1 MAKDP
6 RRVHQSSVDPG
17 LIGLLSIAGLIV
29 LVGLAVDAALNFST
43 RITGQPAEPV
53 GWNPVAGVLSIA
65 TGKVEWT
72 TTATVIAMALGIGLA
87 AMIIAVIMWLMHRS
101 AGKKRVDKVQKHL
114 GGKDDMASL
123 SRSAAITQAKRW
135 LPDQLAE
142 SHPGLRFGHIPG
154 HKKKGLYSSWEDL
167 YLVIF
172 GPRMGKTTS
181 QVIPAIVDAPGPVV
195 TTSNKRDIVDDTVE
209 LTRSR
214 GNIYV
219 FDPQRIAPG
228 FDQAD
233 WFFDPLDMV
242 RREPEKMDSA
252 AVALADIF
260 LSASRSD
267 GNAGG
272 EAYWEN
278 MGRELLAG
286 FLLAAAVDNR
296 PIGEVYQ
303 WVTDPNDRTPLS
315 ILNQHPMWS
324 QQAAGLQ
331 GKYTTADVTRSGIFS
346 QAAQMAAPL
355 SRAES
360 LKWVTPRDGAQRFSA
375 EDFVRSRADCCYVL
389 SKEGADNAAALTT
402 ALTAAIMTAAEK
414 YGEECGGR
422 LPVPLVAALD
432 EAANCVRWPQLPA
445 LYSHYGSRSIIL
457 MTILQSYA
465 QGVNVWGEQGMEAL
479 WSASNIT
486 LYGGGVRDDKLLTKM
501 EALIGEA
508 AEKEKSV
515 SSSKDGR
522 STSTSYRERKI
533 LTVADLA
540 ALQSGRAVVFAS
552 KRRPLIA
559 ELEPFWE
566 RDWSEETRSKL
577 NIRK

>member
-1 MAKDP
+1 MAKDV
-6 RRVHQSSVDPG
+6 RRANQSSVEP
-17 LIGLLSIAGLIV
+17 GLIV
-29 LVGLAVDAALNFST
+29 LCSLMIAVAVLGFLLNAALNIST
-43 RITGQPAEPV
+43 HLTGMPYPAV
-53 GWNPVAGVLSIA
+53 GWNPITGLLNVASGRTEWTSTATLALIGMLAVVAIA
-65 TGKVEWT
+65 TVV
-72 TTATVIAMALGIGLA
+72 VIATITKRRAKG
-87 AMIIAVIMWLMHRS
+87 
-101 AGKKRVDKVQKHL
+101 KRVDKVQKYMA
-114 GGKDDMASL
+114 GSDDVASL
-123 SRSAAITQAKRW
+123 NKTAAQKTAKRFM
-135 LPDQLAE
+135 PEPLATT
-142 SHPGLRFGHIPG
+142 HPGLRFGHIPG
-154 HKKKGLYSSWEDL
+154 NRKKGLYSTWEDL

-172 GPRMGKTTS
+172 GPRMGKTTT
-181 QVIPAIVDAPGPVV
+181 QVIPAIVDAPGAVV
-195 TTSNKRDIVDDTVE
+195 TTSNKRDIIDDTVGV
-209 LTRSR
+209 TAAR
-214 GNIYV
+214 GYVYV

-228 FDQAD
+228 FEQAD

-260 LSASRSD
+260 LSASMGANSNSSD
-267 GNAGG
+267 Q
-272 EAYWEN
+272 YWQN
-278 MGRELLAG
+278 MGRELLAA
-286 FLLAAAVDNR
+286 FFLAAAVDNL
-296 PIGEVYQ
+296 PISEVYR
-303 WVTDPNDRTPLS
+303 WVTDPNDMEALG
-315 ILNQHPMWS
+315 ILKAHPEWS
-324 QQAAGLQ
+324 QQTAGLK

-355 SRAES
+355 SRAEA
-360 LKWVTPRDGAQRFSA
+360 LKWVTPRPGAKRFSP
-375 EDFVRSRADCCYVL
+375 EEFVRSESDTVYLL

-414 YGEECGGR
+414 YGEEQGGR

-432 EAANCVRWPQLPA
+432 EAANVVRWPELPA

-486 LYGGGVRDDKLLTKM
+486 LYGGGVRDDKMLQKM

-508 AEKEKSV
+508 AEREKTV

-522 STSTSYRERKI
+522 STSTSYREKKI

-540 ALQSGRAVVFAS
+540 SLEAGRAVVFAS

-566 RDWSEETRSKL
+566 RSWPQSIRDKL
-577 NIRK
+577 NIRA

>member
-1 MAKDP
+1 M
-6 RRVHQSSVDPG
+6 
-17 LIGLLSIAGLIV
+17 
-29 LVGLAVDAALNFST
+29 
-43 RITGQPAEPV
+43 
-53 GWNPVAGVLSIA
+53 
-65 TGKVEWT
+65 
-72 TTATVIAMALGIGLA
+72 
-87 AMIIAVIMWLMHRS
+87 
-101 AGKKRVDKVQKHL
+101 
-114 GGKDDMASL
+114 
-123 SRSAAITQAKRW
+123 
-135 LPDQLAE
+135 
-142 SHPGLRFGHIPG
+142 
-154 HKKKGLYSSWEDL
+154 
-167 YLVIF
+167 
-172 GPRMGKTTS
+172 
-181 QVIPAIVDAPGPVV
+181 
-195 TTSNKRDIVDDTVE
+195 
-209 LTRSR
+209 
-214 GNIYV
+214 
-219 FDPQRIAPG
+219 
-228 FDQAD
+228 
-233 WFFDPLDMV
+233 
-242 RREPEKMDSA
+242 
-252 AVALADIF
+252 
-260 LSASRSD
+260 
-267 GNAGG
+267 
-272 EAYWEN
+272 
-278 MGRELLAG
+278 
-286 FLLAAAVDNR
+286 
-296 PIGEVYQ
+296 
-303 WVTDPNDRTPLS
+303 TDPNDRTPLS

-522 STSTSYRERKI
+522 STSTSDRERKI

>member
-6 RRVHQSSVDPG
+6 RRINQPSVDPG
-17 LIGLLSIAGLIV
+17 LIVLCALAGLVV
-29 LVGLAVDAALNFST
+29 LTGLVIDASLNLSHRF
-43 RITGQPAEPV
+43 TGQPAEPV
-53 GWNPVAGVLSIA
+53 GWNPIGGLLSVAS
-65 TGKVEWT
+65 GKVVWT
-72 TTATVIAMALGIGLA
+72 PAATIALA
-87 AMIIAVIMWLMHRS
+87 VFIAVILAVICAVIFAVIKHN
-101 AGKKRVDKVQKHL
+101 AGAKRVDKVQKHL
-114 GGKDDMASL
+114 AGKDDTASL
-123 SRSAAITQAKRW
+123 SRQAAESQAKRW
-135 LPDQLAE
+135 LPEQLAAT
-142 SHPGLRFGHIPG
+142 HPGLRFGHLPG

-172 GPRMGKTTS
+172 GPRMGKTTT

-195 TTSNKRDIVDDTVE
+195 TTSNKRDIVDDTVA
-209 LTRSR
+209 LTSSR
-214 GNIYV
+214 GRVFV
-219 FDPQRIAPG
+219 FDPQRIAAG
-228 FDQAD
+228 FDQPA

-242 RREPEKMDSA
+242 RRDPDTMDSS

-260 LSASRSD
+260 LSASKTD
-267 GNAGG
+267 GNSGG
-272 EAYWEN
+272 EQYWEN
-278 MGRELLAG
+278 MGRELMAA
-286 FLLAAAVDNR
+286 FLLAAALDDR
-296 PIGEVYQ
+296 PISDVYR
-303 WVTDPNDRTPLS
+303 WVTDPNDRTALS
-315 ILNQHPMWS
+315 ILTKHDKWS
-324 QQAAGLQ
+324 QQAAGLK
-331 GKYTTADVTRSGIFS
+331 GKYATADVTRSGFFS

-355 SRAES
+355 SRAEA
-360 LKWVTPRDGAQRFSA
+360 LKWVTPRDDAERFSPEA
-375 EDFVRSRADCCYVL
+375 FVRSTADTVYIL

-432 EAANCVRWPQLPA
+432 EAANVVRWPQLPS

-486 LYGGGVRDDKLLTKM
+486 LYGGGVRDDKLLQKM
-501 EALIGEA
+501 ESLVGEA

-540 ALQSGRAVVFAS
+540 ALQAGRAVVFAS

-566 RDWSEETRSKL
+566 RDWDDDIRSKL
-577 NIRK
+577 NIRA